1 MLLQRIWL
9 YVIAFLV
16 VASLTGGG
24 VLAFKLKSTRPVEI
38 TLSTSEAK
46 TPSGKVQIDGA
57 VKNPGTFEAGP
68 DSTLANL
75 LNEAGPASDAD
86 LNSLRLYV
94 PKTDETDQPQR
105 VDINRAELWLLQAL
119 PGIGEI
125 RAQAIVDYR
134 TRNGLFRSVDD
145 LLKVPGISSG
155 TLERI
160 RPLITIG
167 D

>member
-1 MLLQRIWL
+1 MSLVRIWL

-16 VASLTGGG
+16 VASLAGGA
-24 VLAFKLKSTRPVEI
+24 VLTLKLKATQPVEI
-38 TLSTSEAK
+38 VLTASEAK
-46 TPSGKVQIDGA
+46 TLSTKVLVDGA
-57 VKNPGTFEAGP
+57 VKNPGAFEAGS
-68 DSTLANL
+68 DSTLASL
-75 LNEAGPASDAD
+75 LNEARPEPDAD

-94 PKTDETDQPQR
+94 PKTGETYRPQR
-105 VDINRAELWLLQAL
+105 VDINRAEVWLLQAL
-119 PGIGEI
+119 PGIGET

-145 LLKVPGISSG
+145 LIKVPGVSSG

-167 D
+167 G